1 MSVTTIHKCDN
12 CGDSWDASEHRSPAG
27 VVRQLW
33 SVSVAAR
40 WVTTPNH
47 RNQVHASP
55 EVQWCRPCVDR
66 LDALGQT
73 LKAPKPEPEQAPS
86 VPPPTAFETI
96 DRILREI
103 AREEAEQVVIERST
117 S

>member
-1 MSVTTIHKCDN
+1 MSVTTIYKCDN
-12 CGDSWDASEHRSPAG
+12 CGDSWDESEQQSPAG

-33 SVSVAAR
+33 SVSVRAKTA
-40 WVTTPNH
+40 TCT
-47 RNQVHASP
+47 STSI

-66 LDALGQT
+66 LGALGHS
-73 LKAPKPEPEQAPS
+73 LKAPKLGQAPS
-86 VPPPTAFETI
+86 VPQPTAFETI

-103 AREEAEQVVIERST
+103 AREEAEQVVSERST